1 MSTSCAFV
9 RRNFSVIPILLLPL
23 LISCSGGN
31 TPKASVNADAAPH
44 DRAIADLTEAVKLRP
59 KEANDRGELPHY
71 RRGRAF
77 AEKGEHGKAIADY
90 TEAIRLYPIVKG
102 PYFEPRLAEALSAR
116 AESYAKTGEYD
127 KAITDYTEV
136 IQATPKGSKD
146 VGEALLLAGA
156 AATAHYKRGV
166 CYDEKGDRAKAMED
180 FKEAVRLGP
189 ELANNE
195 DLKKRMSK

>member
-9 RRNFSVIPILLLPL
+9 RRNFGLMAILMLPL

-31 TPKASVNADAAPH
+31 TPKASVNVDAAPD
-44 DRAIADLTEAVKLRP
+44 DRAIADLTEAVRLRP
-59 KEANDRGELPHY
+59 KEVNDRGELPHY

-77 AEKGEHGKAIADY
+77 AEKGEHGKAIADF
-90 TEAIRLYPIVKG
+90 TEAISLYPIVKG
-102 PYFEPRLAEALSAR
+102 PYFEPRLAEAHSAR

-127 KAITDYTEV
+127 KAIADYTEV
-136 IQATPKGSKD
+136 IRLTPKGSKD

-166 CYDEKGDRAKAMED
+166 CYDLYFPRFPHSSDALRNLRTGLSGKARAA
-180 FKEAVRLGP
+180 
-189 ELANNE
+189 
-195 DLKKRMSK
+195 